1 MEPAPVTVILARMA
15 VISWFVAVFSWLFD
29 PAGFVLGVYL
39 LGVVA
44 LGAIVGTA
52 VYGLALL
59 LKSQVDRTNPP
70 GEARK
75 RSHDSLDLLADE
87 RRRDKIFGVQ
97 WIQSFLPDSDAEL
110 KNELFGMGKDSTY
123 AYFGRFGFGG
133 QPSNDRKLGLR
144 WVLRQPTQRPA
155 DHERAR
161 VLSEV

>member
-1 MEPAPVTVILARMA
+1 MEPAPVAVILTRMA
-15 VISWFVAVFSWLFD
+15 VISWFLAVFSWFFD
-29 PAGFVLGVYL
+29 PAGFVLGAYA
-39 LGVVA
+39 LGVAV

-52 VYGLALL
+52 VYGLTLF
-59 LKSQVDRTNPP
+59 LKSQVNRINSP
-70 GEARK
+70 GETRK
-75 RSHDSLDLLADE
+75 RTHDSLDLLADE

-110 KNELFGMGKDSTY
+110 KNELFGTGKGSAY

-133 QPSNDRKLGLR
+133 QLSDDRKPGLR